1 MLISC
6 GCVGSIILSNID
18 GDGRDLNNFDRVRG
32 VRYDNAVGVAQKN
45 SELYSPMQFFAA
57 MDKVGLSVKG
67 DLEKAV
73 LETLRK

>member
-1 MLISC
+1 LHRLVYS
-6 GCVGSIILSNID
+6 SSID
-18 GDGRDLNNFDRVRG
+18 GHRRYLSTDLRVRG

-45 SELYSPMQFFAA
+45 SDLYSPMQFFAA